1 MFTHEKL
8 QSGGD
13 DFGVDGGQGCV
24 EIGGED
30 VSVDVDGCNRYYW
43 SFSEDGSIDGVKVRF
58 LQYYF

>member
-30 VSVDVDGCNRYYW
+30 VSVDVDGCNRYY
-43 SFSEDGSIDGVKVRF
+43 
-58 LQYYF
+58 